1 MGLLPDAWFDR
12 MNTMKSSEEDNSF
25 MGRVVAWKIS
35 ALVAM
40 HNPFGGGFR
49 AIEHS
54 LTWFTYAPGL
64 YNLDFIISTN
74 NNIPPGYMLASH
86 SVYFQILGNQG
97 FIGLFLF
104 LLIIFVSFIKI
115 GQVHRIAKATNQQWA
130 VDLSKM
136 IQISLLIYCVTGG
149 LVAMAYFDFIY
160 AVFAIIT
167 TLEATIKP
175 KS

>member
-1 MGLLPDAWFDR
+1 M
-12 MNTMKSSEEDNSF
+12 
-25 MGRVVAWKIS
+25 
-35 ALVAM
+35 
-40 HNPFGGGFR
+40 
-49 AIEHS
+49 
-54 LTWFTYAPGL
+54 
-64 YNLDFIISTN
+64 
-74 NNIPPGYMLASH
+74 
-86 SVYFQILGNQG
+86 
-97 FIGLFLF
+97 
-104 LLIIFVSFIKI
+104 IIFVSFIKI